1 MKNSSAESKQ
11 DRLVSENI
19 FKLLLSFSVTTL
31 ASLLFNTL
39 YSLTDAL
46 FVSHAVGDDAF
57 GGVSIVFP
65 FVLFQSAVATAVGGG
80 ASSIVSRKLGEKDPS
95 GAGEATLNAMFTF
108 YATAILTT
116 ILGFIF
122 MNEVLIL
129 FGVTEELMPFAR
141 TYFSVILAGNI
152 FSTGFSSIIRAEGKM
167 KYSLLIWVI
176 PITVN
181 IALDALFILVFNWGV
196 LGSAAATVACQFV
209 SFSMSML
216 FFTKFTSQKIKGAK
230 ISLKKIG
237 EVIVIGLPA
246 LIQTLALSIIAII
259 INNVIKDVGGTP
271 AINAYSYA
279 NKVITYL
286 IMPITAF
293 SQALSP
299 IAGYNYGAKNYG
311 RVKEAVRAAIALSVV
326 YAIIAYAVI
335 AIFSDSLLRLFTT
348 SEDTIIM
355 ASSCLT
361 ILALSIFVQPVSNVL
376 GVTFQ
381 TLGKKYV
388 ATLIFCST
396 LAFVIPLSLILSKS
410 FALTGVWYS
419 TVIANALSAVVAACA
434 WLVLRKKYLQ
444 I

>member
-1 MKNSSAESKQ
+1 MKRSIADNKQ
-11 DRLVSENI
+11 DRLATENV
-19 FKLLLSFSVTTL
+19 FRLLLSFSVTTL

-65 FVLFQSAVATAVGGG
+65 FVMFQSAVATAVGGG
-80 ASSIVSRKLGEKDPS
+80 AGSIVSRKLGEKDS
-95 GAGEATLNAMFTF
+95 AGAGEATLNAMFTF

-122 MNEVLIL
+122 MDEVLTL

-176 PITVN
+176 PITIN
-181 IALDALFILVFNWGV
+181 ILLDALFILVFDWGV

-209 SFSMSML
+209 SFFMSML
-216 FFTKFTSQKIKGAK
+216 FFTMFTTQKIKGAK

-237 EVIVIGLPA
+237 EVIAIGLPA
-246 LIQTLALSIIAII
+246 LIQTMALSVVAII
-259 INNVIKDVGGTP
+259 INNVVKNVGGTA

-279 NKVITYL
+279 NKVFTYVIL
-286 IMPITAF
+286 PITAF

-299 IAGYNYGAKNYG
+299 IAGYNFGAKNYD
-311 RVKEAVRAAIALSVV
+311 RVKGSVRAAIVLSLV
-326 YAIIAYAVI
+326 YAVI
-335 AIFSDSLLRLFTT
+335 AFVVLELFPNNLLRLFTT
-348 SEDTIIM
+348 SKDTIAM
-355 ASSCLT
+355 SASCLT
-361 ILALSIFVQPVSNVL
+361 VISLSIFVQPVSNVL
-376 GVTFQ
+376 GVAFQ
-381 TLGKKYV
+381 SMGKKYSAALV
-388 ATLIFCST
+388 FVST
-396 LAFVIPLSLILSKS
+396 LVFVLPLSVLLSS
-410 FALTGVWYS
+410 RFALNGVWYS
-419 TVIANALSAVVAACA
+419 TVIANTLSAIVAICV
-434 WLVLRKKYLQ
+434 WFFVKKKLR
-444 I
+444 

>member
-1 MKNSSAESKQ
+1 MKRSIADNKQ
-11 DRLVSENI
+11 DKLAAGNVFR
-19 FKLLLSFSVTTL
+19 LLLSFSVTTL

-65 FVLFQSAVATAVGGG
+65 FVMFQSAVATAVGGG
-80 ASSIVSRKLGEKDPS
+80 AGSIVSRKLGEKDPA
-95 GAGEATLNAMFTF
+95 GAGEVTLNAMFTF

-122 MNEVLIL
+122 MDEVLTL

-176 PITVN
+176 PITIN
-181 IALDALFILVFNWGV
+181 ILLDALFILVFDWGV

-209 SFSMSML
+209 SFFMSML
-216 FFTKFTSQKIKGAK
+216 FFTRFTTQKIKGAK

-237 EVIVIGLPA
+237 EVIAIGLPA
-246 LIQTLALSIIAII
+246 LIQTMALSVVAII
-259 INNVIKDVGGTP
+259 INNVVKNVGGTA

-279 NKVITYL
+279 NKVFTYVIL
-286 IMPITAF
+286 PITAF

-299 IAGYNYGAKNYG
+299 IAGYNFGAKNYV
-311 RVKEAVRAAIALSVV
+311 RVKESVRAAIVLSLV
-326 YAIIAYAVI
+326 YAVI
-335 AIFSDSLLRLFTT
+335 AFVVLELFPNNLLRLFTT
-348 SEDTIIM
+348 SKDAIAM
-355 ASSCLT
+355 SASCLT
-361 ILALSIFVQPVSNVL
+361 VISLSIFVQHVSNVL
-376 GVTFQ
+376 GVAFQ
-381 TLGKKYV
+381 AMGKKYSAALV
-388 ATLIFCST
+388 FVST
-396 LAFVIPLSLILSKS
+396 LVFVLPLSVLLSS
-410 FALTGVWYS
+410 RFALNGVWYS
-419 TVIANALSAVVAACA
+419 TVIANTLSAIVAICV
-434 WLVLRKKYLQ
+434 WLFVKKKLR
-444 I
+444 